1 MALKEQ
7 WRSGTGFVLAAAGSA
22 VGLGNLWGFAYRW
35 GGLSERISNIEEKL
49 NLLYTVYVEN
59 ALVTQYQ
66 SGNVSHSSPYRL
78 TNQGQRVLIGIT
90 DLLTQSDLVT
100 LKTNNQSSSQI
111 FLSLVR
117 VVGMDRIVEYCLDH
131 EMTVAQFSAL
141 AIAAVNST
149 DDVT

>member
-1 MALKEQ
+1 MSLNDIGLIVSLVMALFACI
-7 WRSGTGFVLAAAGSA
+7 GV
-22 VGLGNLWGFAYRW
+22 LWGFAYRW
-35 GGLSERISNIEEKL
+35 GGLNERIANIEEKL
-49 NLLYTVYVEN
+49 NLVYTVYVEN

>member
-1 MALKEQ
+1 MSLNDIGLIVSLVMALFACI
-7 WRSGTGFVLAAAGSA
+7 GV
-22 VGLGNLWGFAYRW
+22 LWGFAYRW
-35 GGLSERISNIEEKL
+35 GGLNERIANIEEKL

>member
-1 MALKEQ
+1 MSLNDVGLIVSLVMALFACI
-7 WRSGTGFVLAAAGSA
+7 GV
-22 VGLGNLWGFAYRW
+22 LWGFAYRW
-35 GGLSERISNIEEKL
+35 GGLNERIANIEEKL

>member
-1 MALKEQ
+1 MNLSDIGVIVSLVMALFACI
-7 WRSGTGFVLAAAGSA
+7 GV
-22 VGLGNLWGFAYRW
+22 LWGFAYRW
-35 GGLSERISNIEEKL
+35 GGLNERIANIEEKL

>member
-1 MALKEQ
+1 M
-7 WRSGTGFVLAAAGSA
+7 VLFSCRG
-22 VGLGNLWGFAYRW
+22 VLWCFAYR
-35 GGLSERISNIEEKL
+35 GCGLNERIANIEEKL

>member
-1 MALKEQ
+1 MNLNDIGLIVSLVMALC
-7 WRSGTGFVLAAAGSA
+7 AC
-22 VGLGNLWGFAYRW
+22 VGVLWGFAYRW

-78 TNQGQRVLIGIT
+78 TIQGQKALMGIA
-90 DLLTQSDLVT
+90 DLLPQSELVT
-100 LKTNNQSSSQI
+100 LRTTNKTSSQI
-111 FLSLVR
+111 FLSLVHEI
-117 VVGMDRIVEYCLDH
+117 GMDRIVEYCLDH
-131 EMTVAQFSAL
+131 DMTVAQFSAL